1 MNARAQ
7 LTQSGHWNPVCML
20 EDIIPGIGVCALV
33 NHQQIAVFLLPNKEL
48 YAIGNYCPGGKANV
62 LSRGI
67 LGSSGSEVFV
77 ASPLYKHRYSL
88 KTGVCLDNP
97 ALTVPTY
104 SVRTV
109 DGVVEV
115 FA

>member
-7 LTQSGHWNPVCML
+7 MLQSGHWNPVCML

-33 NHQQIAVFLLPNKEL
+33 NHQQVAIFLLPTGEL
-48 YAIGNYCPGGKANV
+48 YAIGNYCPGGQANV

-67 LGSSGSEVFV
+67 LGSVNAEPVV
-77 ASPLYKHRYSL
+77 ASPLYKHRYAL
-88 KTGVCLDNP
+88 KTGVCVDNA
-97 ALTVPTY
+97 ALTVPSY